1 MANDERMGDTPR
13 TGWQPELD
21 ELHLRERLA
30 HEMGGAD
37 KVARQHAENAH
48 RIFQSIED
56 EQHAMSANWSGNS
69 HGSYMNAATSYNDE
83 ASEITKG
90 LFNFISVSEDGV
102 KQLHSSDD
110 V

>member
-1 MANDERMGDTPR
+1 MDSTASDNDSG
-13 TGWQPELD
+13 
-21 ELHLRERLA
+21 LA
-30 HEMGGAD
+30 VSPAEALAAFQ
-37 KVARQHAENAH
+37 VARQHAENAH

>member
-37 KVARQHAENAH
+37 KVLLEDQEVPPDQIPVH
-48 RIFQSIED
+48 RAPAGPGHSVDPRGDFGEYSVCLNPQPTKTRPPI
-56 EQHAMSANWSGNS
+56 N
-69 HGSYMNAATSYNDE
+69 MNVRPCQTDLR
-83 ASEITKG
+83 
-90 LFNFISVSEDGV
+90 LFEEMR
-102 KQLHSSDD
+102 
-110 V
+110 